1 MLRLVR
7 KRFDVADGITAEP
20 GDIMDV
26 SELSTHR
33 VWVMEE
39 HNFLGPTDA
48 KEATVSMT
56 PPVEKKEASPTPVK
70 NRPVKPKR
78 SVLASRPRAFTRKA
92 KQGD

>member
-1 MLRLVR
+1 M
-7 KRFDVADGITAEP
+7 DIADGITAEP
-20 GDIMDV
+20 GDILDV
-26 SELSTHR
+26 SELDSHR

-56 PPVEKKEASPTPVK
+56 PSVEEVKASPTPAIK
-70 NRPVKPKR
+70 NRPAKPKR
-78 SVLASRPRAFTRKA
+78 SVLASRPRAFTTRKA